1 MFFRKAF
8 IYLQEDYA
16 DGSICSIK
24 RNPTLPF
31 ILFIYHKLSDLA
43 GRTLTLRM
51 MIF

>member
-16 DGSICSIK
+16 DGRICSIK
-24 RNPTLPF
+24 RNLTL
-31 ILFIYHKLSDLA
+31 LFIYPKLSDLA

>member
-16 DGSICSIK
+16 DGRICSI
-24 RNPTLPF
+24 
-31 ILFIYHKLSDLA
+31 KLSDLA